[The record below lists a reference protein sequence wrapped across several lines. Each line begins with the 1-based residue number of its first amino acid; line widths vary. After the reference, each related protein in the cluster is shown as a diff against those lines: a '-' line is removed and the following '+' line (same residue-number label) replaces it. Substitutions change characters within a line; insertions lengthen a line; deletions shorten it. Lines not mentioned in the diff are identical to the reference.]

1 MESRVP
7 LKPGFDTGMFMCAII
22 IHDQMQV
29 ESGWR
34 FAVYF
39 LEETDKFLMPMAWHT
54 IANHLTVEHAEG
66 RKQGGCAVAFVIVRH
81 CPAAALLDGETRLG
95 AVERLDLTLLVDTQ
109 NQGLVWRIEIQSN
122 YVAEFLNKVF
132 VAAELEGPDQMWL
145 EVVLLP
151 DPLNGCL
158 AKTLGFGHASR
169 TPVSGVGGCGVQCG
183 LDYRTDFFHRDL
195 GFATRTGR
203 IFFQPRQTQCQKTLS
218 PELNGRSR
226 HPQSFGDSLT
236 EDAVGSHHDDFGPL
250 HQSQGK
256 TSSARPCFHGSA
268 FFWGQHDGRCGFAH
282 YPYNRAYPT
291 YMSSYL

>member
-81 CPAAALLDGETRLG
+81 CPAAALLDG
-95 AVERLDLTLLVDTQ
+95 
-109 NQGLVWRIEIQSN
+109 
-122 YVAEFLNKVF
+122 
-132 VAAELEGPDQMWL
+132 
-145 EVVLLP
+145 
-151 DPLNGCL
+151 
-158 AKTLGFGHASR
+158 
-169 TPVSGVGGCGVQCG
+169 
-183 LDYRTDFFHRDL
+183 
-195 GFATRTGR
+195 ATRAGR
-203 IFFQPRQTQCQKTLS
+203 IFFQPRQTQCQKTLW

-236 EDAVGSHHDDFGPL
+236 EDAVCSHHDDFGPL
-250 HQSQGK
+250 HQSQGI

-268 FFWGQHDGRCGFAH
+268 FLWGQHDGTCGSAH